1 MTSYTYDEA
10 IVSDLYKDA
19 YGFRPRE
26 GFWNHWNLST
36 HDEKQ
41 EMWDGLLR
49 AVELA
54 IESEKQEQAMNIANF
69 EQRVLETI
77 RHGAGDRATAIR
89 WILDGEDLLNETDKN
104 FVRYMFGL
112 PYNYDY
118 DAGVRL

>member
-10 IVSDLYKDA
+10 IVSDLHKDA

-49 AVELA
+49 LVALA
-54 IESEKQEQAMNIANF
+54 IEAH
-69 EQRVLETI
+69 RVALH
-77 RHGAGDRATAIR
+77 RRQGSDRNQVLRPQGAV
-89 WILDGEDLLNETDKN
+89 ILKILVKELHLLDLLLPTD
-104 FVRYMFGL
+104 VSQI
-112 PYNYDY
+112 
-118 DAGVRL
+118 